1 MIREE
6 SFENADILFITDGE
20 CSISDKLA
28 SELQDTIQDAH
39 CSVVG
44 LLLDADSPG
53 MVFSLEKF
61 CEKIIRISELGKCN
75 TEQVIL
81 SSN

>member
-61 CEKIIRISELGKCN
+61 CERVIRVKEIGTDDAEHAVLICK
-75 TEQVIL
+75 
-81 SSN
+81 